1 MQTLPEA
8 MTYWTAQW
16 AELAATGAM
25 AVTAVLAA
33 MAVTAV
39 SAVTAAEASVDLWL
53 SSDTNRRNI

>member
-16 AELAATGAM
+16 AELAATG
-25 AVTAVLAA
+25 A